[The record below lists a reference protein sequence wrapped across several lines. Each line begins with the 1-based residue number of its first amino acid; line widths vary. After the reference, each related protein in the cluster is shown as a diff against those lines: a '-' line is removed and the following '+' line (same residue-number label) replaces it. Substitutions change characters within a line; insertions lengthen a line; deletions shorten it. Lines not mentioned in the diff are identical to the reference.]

1 MTRRC
6 ARAPKGERAYG
17 SVPPNRGKNT
27 TLVAS
32 MTLGGMSAAMVT
44 EGATTAKVFE
54 AYVERFL
61 VPALRPGKVVILD
74 NLGAHKGDRVRE
86 LVETRGCELIFLPAY
101 SPDFSPIEE
110 AFSKVKLLLKK
121 AACRTREALVEE
133 IARALEAVTSR
144 DAGGYFAHCG
154 YRVEAQCS

>member
-1 MTRRC
+1 MTRRY

-17 SVPPNRGKNT
+17 SVPRNRAKNT

-32 MTLGGMSAAMVT
+32 MSLEGMGQAMAV
-44 EGATTAKVFE
+44 EGSTTARVFE
-54 AYVERFL
+54 AYVEKFL
-61 VPALRPGKVVILD
+61 APALEAGRVVILD
-74 NLGAHKGDRVRE
+74 NLGAHKGDRARE
-86 LVETRGCELIFLPAY
+86 LLEARGCKLIFLPAY

-110 AFSKVKLLLKK
+110 AFSKMKTLLKK

-133 IARALEAVTSR
+133 IGRALEAITMQ
-144 DAGGYFAHCG
+144 DARGFFIHCG